1 MFCTG
6 SRPVPSIGKEE
17 ETMDWISV
25 LQRALDY
32 VEEHITEPVDY
43 EEVAKAAYSSSF
55 HFQRV
60 FHAIC
65 GYSLG
70 DYIRFRRLSLA
81 GGELACTD
89 EKVIDV
95 ALKYGYD
102 TPESFSRA
110 FTRFHGVSPSAARHG
125 ANLKS
130 FSKLSVKLIL
140 HGGTAMDY
148 RIEKKDAFEVVLRKK
163 NFPKAHEVT
172 TREIAKF
179 WGACQTDG
187 TIPAICKYIP
197 ENNMFDQC
205 IIGVSFGAEPTSP
218 NNDFPYGIGAHY
230 NGKEITEDYLT
241 VETIPAHTYAVF
253 QCVGKMPEAFQK
265 VYKYICTEFFPTSE
279 YQPCGI
285 EIESYPS
292 ADIQHA
298 DYTCE
303 IWIAVEKKDHST
315 NA

>member
-1 MFCTG
+1 
-6 SRPVPSIGKEE
+6 
-17 ETMDWISV
+17 MDWISG

-32 VEEHITEPVDY
+32 VEEHITESINY
-43 EEVAKAAYSSSF
+43 EEVARAAYSSSF

-60 FHAIC
+60 FSAIC

-81 GGELACTD
+81 GSELAATNK
-89 EKVIDV
+89 KVIDV

-110 FTRFHGVSPSAARHG
+110 FTRFHGVTPSAAKHG
-125 ANLKS
+125 SNLKS

-140 HGGTAMDY
+140 HGGTTMDY
-148 RIEKKDAFEVVLRKK
+148 RIENKEAFDVVLKK
-163 NFPKAHEVT
+163 KKFPKAHEIT
-172 TREIAKF
+172 TREISKF
-179 WGACQTDG
+179 WGECQTDG

-197 ENNMFDQC
+197 ENNIFDGC
-205 IIGVSFGAEPTSP
+205 IIGISFDADPTLP

-230 NGKEITEDYLT
+230 NGQKITEDFLT

-253 QCVGKMPEAFQK
+253 TCVGKMPEAFQK
-265 VYKYICTEFFPTSE
+265 VYKYICTEFFPASE
-279 YQPCGI
+279 YQSCGI

-292 ADIQHA
+292 AETQNT

-303 IWIAVEKKDHST
+303 IWIAVEKKK
-315 NA
+315 

>member
-1 MFCTG
+1 
-6 SRPVPSIGKEE
+6 
-17 ETMDWISV
+17 MDWISG

-32 VEEHITEPVDY
+32 IEEHITEPVDY
-43 EEVAKAAYSSSF
+43 ETIAKQAYSSGF

-60 FHAIC
+60 FSAIC
-65 GYSLG
+65 GFTLG

-81 GGELACTD
+81 GNELAVTGA
-89 EKVIDV
+89 KVIDV

-102 TPESFSRA
+102 SPESFSRA

-130 FSKLSVKLIL
+130 FSALSVKLIL
-140 HGGTAMDY
+140 HGGITMDY
-148 RIEKKDAFEVVLRKK
+148 RIEKKDAFDVVLRKK
-163 NFPKAHEVT
+163 RFPKGHEIT

-179 WGACQTDG
+179 WGECSSDG

-197 ENNMFDQC
+197 ENNIFDKC
-205 IIGVSFGAEPTSP
+205 IIGVSFGADGEVS
-218 NNDFPYGIGAHY
+218 DFPYGIGAHY

-253 QCVGKMPEAFQK
+253 KCTGEMPEAFQK
-265 VYKYICTEFFPTSE
+265 VYKYICTEFFPASE

-292 ADIQHA
+292 ADVHDA

-303 IWIAVEKKDHST
+303 VWIAVEKKK
-315 NA
+315 

>member
-1 MFCTG
+1 
-6 SRPVPSIGKEE
+6 
-17 ETMDWISV
+17 MDWISG

-32 VEEHITEPVDY
+32 VDEHITEPIDY
-43 EEVAKAAYSSSF
+43 EKVAKEAYSSSF

-60 FHAIC
+60 FSAIF

-81 GGELACTD
+81 GNELVTTSL
-89 EKVIDV
+89 KVIDA

-110 FTRFHGVSPSAARHG
+110 FTRFHGVSPSAAKRG

-140 HGGTAMDY
+140 HGGTTMGY
-148 RIEKKDAFEVVLRKK
+148 RIEKKEAFDVILRKK
-163 NFPKAHEVT
+163 RFPKAHEIT

-179 WGACQTDG
+179 WGECQTDG
-187 TIPAICKYIP
+187 TVA
-197 ENNMFDQC
+197 
-205 IIGVSFGAEPTSP
+205 
-218 NNDFPYGIGAHY
+218 
-230 NGKEITEDYLT
+230 
-241 VETIPAHTYAVF
+241 AHTYAVF
-253 QCVGKMPEAFQK
+253 KCVGKMPESFQK
-265 VYKYICTEFFPTSE
+265 VYKYICMEFFPASG
-279 YQPCGI
+279 YKPCGI

-292 ADIQHA
+292 ADIQNA

-303 IWIAVEKKDHST
+303 IWIAVEKK
-315 NA
+315 